1 MRFIIDISSDK
12 EKDFLDL
19 MKVLRRVGLVRD
31 FQRKGKK
38 DKNDRGEDKD
48 VSSREM
54 ANQYRDLVD

>member
-1 MRFIIDISSDK
+1 MRFTVDISPDK

-19 MKVLRRVGLVRD
+19 MKVLRRLGLVRD
-31 FQRKGKK
+31 FRHKGKK
-38 DKNDRGEDKD
+38 DKHGMDDDKD